1 MTKEE
6 IGRILKKAREN
17 KGMTQLQVAEKIGK
31 RQQTICNW
39 ESGCSQPDAN
49 TLFTLCNLY
58 GISIDDTFGGGQ
70 HVIVSSSEKRHI
82 DIYRSLDDHGKRIVD
97 LVIKEEAARMAAGSS
112 SFSMA
117 EQSEIA
123 RDRYGSALK
132 SSSLEYPSDLK
143 EAE

>member
-6 IGRILKKAREN
+6 IGRILKKARESN
-17 KGMTQLQVAEKIGK
+17 GMTQLQVADKIGK

-39 ESGCSQPDAN
+39 ETGYSQPDAN

-97 LVIKEEAARMAAGSS
+97 LVIKEEAARMAAIPST
-112 SFSMA
+112 ME
-117 EQSEIA
+117 EQAEIA
-123 RDRYGSALK
+123 RERYVGATVTDAL
-132 SSSLEYPSDLK
+132 P

>member
-6 IGRILKKAREN
+6 IGRILKKARESN
-17 KGMTQLQVAEKIGK
+17 GMTQLQVADKIGK

-39 ESGCSQPDAN
+39 ETGYSQPDAN

-97 LVIKEEAARMAAGSS
+97 LVIKEEAARMAAIPST
-112 SFSMA
+112 MEDQA
-117 EQSEIA
+117 EIA
-123 RDRYGSALK
+123 RERYGGATVTDAL
-132 SSSLEYPSDLK
+132 P